1 MSQQRLGTM
10 VLMSSAGRPAGG
22 IEFRAFRGTQRSSVY
37 RSYEVDLDVFE
48 RILGAARREGQ
59 PGLAALRVEGSA
71 DLEPAVARQ
80 LAAELAQLRASAV
93 LLDLDPVLVALAEV
107 ANWCA
112 RSREKAW
119 LRISAG

>member
-1 MSQQRLGTM
+1 MPSIQAKHQRGCASGKVWTTFAS
-10 VLMSSAGRPAGG
+10 V
-22 IEFRAFRGTQRSSVY
+22 RSSGCSCSQGPM
-37 RSYEVDLDVFE
+37 SYEVDLDVFE
-48 RILGAARREGQ
+48 RIVGAARREGQ

>member
-1 MSQQRLGTM
+1 M
-10 VLMSSAGRPAGG
+10 VLVSSAGRPADAV
-22 IEFRAFRGTQRSSVY
+22 EFRAFRGTQRSSVY
-37 RSYEVDLDVFE
+37 RSYKVDLDVFE
-48 RILGAARREGQ
+48 RIVGAARREGQ
-59 PGLAALRVEGSA
+59 TGLAALRVEGSA

-80 LAAELAQLRASAV
+80 LAAELTQLRARAV
-93 LLDLDPVLVALAEV
+93 LPDLDRELVALAEV